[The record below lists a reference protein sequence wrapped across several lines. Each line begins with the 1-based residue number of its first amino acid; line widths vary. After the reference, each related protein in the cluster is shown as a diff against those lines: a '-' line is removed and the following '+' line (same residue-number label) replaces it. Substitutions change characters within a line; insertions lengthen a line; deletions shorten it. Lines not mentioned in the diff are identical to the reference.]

1 MVAAGGHTLL
11 INTSC
16 HARTKTGKKQ
26 SLARIADWKVG
37 IEERSKPRL
46 ARDVSSGCKFENEA
60 KKTKSSE
67 LSFAAPWLVPSPR
80 YFAKIVRQNQTA
92 ITD

>member
-1 MVAAGGHTLL
+1 
-11 INTSC
+11 
-16 HARTKTGKKQ
+16 
-26 SLARIADWKVG
+26 
-37 IEERSKPRL
+37 L